1 MLGRRAAVFCLGV
14 CAALGPA
21 AGAKAGTITL
31 LSPITRFKPPPPL
44 SGTTPFEAG
53 AQETRF
59 PGQLQNDER
68 VVVALE
74 DDGSARGIV
83 VTQRIVI
90 SRAGDFSFLIPA
102 PATRVVPTPDSQAQP
117 GLRSLGIVWQGF
129 SSGRRLLGA
138 TVTLGVD
145 ADRGLPLL
153 VSVARRGGAV
163 RVRLL
168 DIARRTT
175 EVPTGSP
182 APGSLRSFLVGLR
195 AAQSKVGQRP
205 AVGAFVVSGTA
216 TGHATVVV
224 SAPLRIRGA
233 LTVPGRA
240 PVEVDTLLGNGRP
253 LARTIT
259 LPGRVLPK
267 IRLRVDLLDPLEI
280 LPRPDE
286 LDAARDPLSTLQSA
300 LGSVAVS
307 WQYRHFLDLP
317 DWIGPTSTTY
327 LFRTAIGGPI
337 VTPVPDERRSGG
349 SGTLAVVLA
358 STLGAAALAGLVVLW
373 AHM

>member
-1 MLGRRAAVFCLGV
+1 MLSRRAAVVCLGV

-21 AGAKAGTITL
+21 AGARAGTITL

-59 PGQLQNDER
+59 PGSLQNDER
-68 VVVALE
+68 IVIALE

-90 SRAGDFSFLIPA
+90 SRAGDFSFLVPA
-102 PATRVVPTPDSQAQP
+102 SATSVVATSDSQAQP

-138 TVTLGVD
+138 IVTVGVD
-145 ADRGLPLL
+145 ADRGLPLRI
-153 VSVARRGGAV
+153 SVARRGGAM
-163 RVRLL
+163 RVRLI
-168 DIARRTT
+168 DIARRPA
-175 EVPTGSP
+175 EFVTGSP
-182 APGSLRSFLVGLR
+182 DPGSLRAFLVRLR
-195 AAQSKVGQRP
+195 AAQTKLGQRP
-205 AVGAFVVSGTA
+205 AVGAYFVNGTV
-216 TGHATVVV
+216 TGQRTTVV

-233 LTVPGRA
+233 LTVPGHA
-240 PVEVDTLLGNGRP
+240 PVEVDTVLGNGRP
-253 LARTIT
+253 VERTIM
-259 LPGRVLPK
+259 LPGRVLPR
-267 IRLRVDLLDPLEI
+267 IRLRVDLLNPLEI
-280 LPRPDE
+280 LPRPDQ

-300 LGSVAVS
+300 LGRVAVS

-317 DWIGPTSTTY
+317 DWIGPTTTKY
-327 LFRTAIGGPI
+327 LFKTAVGLPI
-337 VTPVPDERRSGG
+337 VRPPGERRGGG